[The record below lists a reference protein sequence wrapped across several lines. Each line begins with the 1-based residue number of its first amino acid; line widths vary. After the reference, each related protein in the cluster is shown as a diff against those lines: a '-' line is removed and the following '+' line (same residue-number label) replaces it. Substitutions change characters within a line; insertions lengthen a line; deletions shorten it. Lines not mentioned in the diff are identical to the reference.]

1 MTRLRILGKIT
12 QSLRESGQVLCD
24 ICKSGVKDHERRRKE
39 KHIPHPCADA
49 AGAAAAGGGIRCR
62 RRNKR
67 SGHQYR
73 QRNGVHEGRRC
84 GDRRRGGRAARGVRK
99 AFPAAGR
106 GLHAGG
112 VRDGSA
118 LPDGGR
124 VLGGDRQHAA
134 ENRSA
139 VCCPG
144 GRHDAEICRVARQR
158 LPVRDG
164 VSRAERVD
172 VAGAAQQPRRC
183 GGRAGRSSSGGNG
196 SPRRNSGIGDCRPAA
211 GGGADGGRPD
221 AGARGS
227 RGGDGCAAAGDGRG
241 AAAAGRRG
249 VYAGHVH
256 GGGQD
261 GKPGGQNAHLQQAGG
276 ERQDPAAENPL
287 QRCVRQR
294 DGRRQPAVPEL
305 WI

>member
-1 MTRLRILGKIT
+1 MTGSRILGKIT

-24 ICKSGVKDHERRRKE
+24 ICKSGVKNHERRRKE
-39 KHIPHPCADA
+39 EHIPHPCADA

-164 VSRAERVD
+164 VSGAERVD

-183 GGRAGRSSSGGNG
+183 GGRAGRSGSGGNG
-196 SPRRNSGIGDCRPAA
+196 SPRRNSGVGDR
-211 GGGADGGRPD
+211 
-221 AGARGS
+221 
-227 RGGDGCAAAGDGRG
+227 
-241 AAAAGRRG
+241 
-249 VYAGHVH
+249 
-256 GGGQD
+256 
-261 GKPGGQNAHLQQAGG
+261 
-276 ERQDPAAENPL
+276 
-287 QRCVRQR
+287 
-294 DGRRQPAVPEL
+294 
-305 WI
+305 